1 MPEDRLTEGL
11 FLLQSIQDNISVAN
25 IDNMC
30 RKNGSIDEELVRADA
45 EKWRDR
51 LSIKL
56 GKMEDAI
63 GTLSGGNQQ
72 KVVLAKW
79 LETNP
84 DVLILNGPTV
94 GVDIGAKYDL
104 HARIREIVKD
114 RTTAVIVISDDVLEV
129 IQNCNRI
136 IVVKKGR
143 ITDELSNEGLDEATL
158 VSVVTSR
165 S

>member
-1 MPEDRLTEGL
+1 M
-11 FLLQSIQDNISVAN
+11 
-25 IDNMC
+25 
-30 RKNGSIDEELVRADA
+30 
-45 EKWRDR
+45 
-51 LSIKL
+51 
-56 GKMEDAI
+56 
-63 GTLSGGNQQ
+63 
-72 KVVLAKW
+72 
-79 LETNP
+79 
-84 DVLILNGPTV
+84 LILNGPTV